1 MFAIEYSVFLF
12 DLPDIIAYPWN
23 FLLICYGGT
32 QVLPLDNVAIWSS
45 YQFKKKKKYSVSNSI
60 SLVKLFSSPST
71 LPLLVIFAALYF
83 TDDISRHELKLK
95 TDTRMA
101 SAFNF

>member
-1 MFAIEYSVFLF
+1 MFAIEDSVFLF

-32 QVLPLDNVAIWSS
+32 QVLPLDNVAIWSP
-45 YQFKKKKKYSVSNSI
+45 YQFKKKKYSVSDSI
-60 SLVKLFSSPST
+60 SLVKPFSSPST

-83 TDDISRHELKLK
+83 TADISRHELKLK